1 MAYLDLEAVLRRAV
15 ARPRAVEAKPNG
27 TGQPIVC
34 VGGQSI
40 LIAGPNEDAM
50 CGDLGS
56 FSAAA
61 GSPDRDRNR
70 PEPGHG
76 GQNDRPERADPP
88 KPDPKP
94 DPEPDPD
101 EGGGSG
107 TTMLFDEE
115 PFEFG

>member
-1 MAYLDLEAVLRRAV
+1 TIIDIMSG
-15 ARPRAVEAKPNG
+15 AVEARPNG

-56 FSAAA
+56 FSSASGA
-61 GSPDRDRNR
+61 PDHDRR

-76 GQNDRPERADPP
+76 GQDRERP
-88 KPDPKP
+88 KQEKAEPPKP
-94 DPEPDPD
+94 DPEPEPDPD
-101 EGGGSG
+101 QGENSGSNV
-107 TTMLFDEE
+107 MLFTDEE
-115 PFEFG
+115 PFELG